1 MPTVT
6 SDSFCISVGLWLYL
20 CRNLNNTHLQS
31 WVGIIAW
38 ISHNKQPTS
47 TVISWCLLKY
57 SVISGDLMHIP
68 EAGWEQQQ
76 QQQQLLFQ
84 HDGD

>member
-1 MPTVT
+1 M
-6 SDSFCISVGLWLYL
+6 
-20 CRNLNNTHLQS
+20 QS

-57 SVISGDLMHIP
+57 SVISGDLMHIR

>member
-1 MPTVT
+1 MFAKIQC
-6 SDSFCISVGLWLYL
+6 DF
-20 CRNLNNTHLQS
+20 
-31 WVGIIAW
+31 
-38 ISHNKQPTS
+38 
-47 TVISWCLLKY
+47 
-57 SVISGDLMHIP
+57 LMYIR